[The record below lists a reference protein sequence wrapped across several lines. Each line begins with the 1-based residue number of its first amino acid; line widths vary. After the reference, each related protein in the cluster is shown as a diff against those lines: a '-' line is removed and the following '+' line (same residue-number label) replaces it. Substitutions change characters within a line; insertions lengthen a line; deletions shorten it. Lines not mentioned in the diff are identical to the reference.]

1 VTNLRQRT
9 DRAPGLCHIGRP
21 TTQEN
26 TMNHLK
32 LPLAA
37 LILALF
43 AQPALAQSGTSQGI
57 DKRQAD
63 QQQRIDQG
71 VANGDITE
79 REAASLQAG
88 QRKVQQ
94 MEDSYGADGRMTG
107 GERSAIA
114 KEQAQQAR
122 NIRRA
127 ETNRQVRR
135 DPATIDE
142 RQATQRARIDQG
154 VSSGWLSEQAAVDLR
169 RGQDG
174 VRRMEAR
181 AKADGTISAAE
192 ADRIRIEQDKQH
204 QAISLATRR

>member
-1 VTNLRQRT
+1 
-9 DRAPGLCHIGRP
+9 
-21 TTQEN
+21 
-26 TMNHLK
+26 MNHLK

-43 AQPALAQSGTSQGI
+43 AQPALAQSGYSQGI

-79 REAASLQAG
+79 REAANLQAG
-88 QRKVQQ
+88 QRKVQYL
-94 MEDSYGADGRMTG
+94 EDRYSADGRITG

-114 KEQAQQAR
+114 KEQALQAR

-154 VSSGWLSEQAAVDLR
+154 VSSGWLTEQAALDLR
-169 RGQDG
+169 RGQDR

-181 AKADGTISAAE
+181 AKADGTVSAGE
-192 ADRIRIEQDKQH
+192 ADRIRIEQDTQH
-204 QAISLATRR
+204 QAISLATRNR